1 MIRIE
6 KWVIGAAL
14 AVAIPVLIPVI
25 KECIYPLAVTG
36 VKKAKSSVQLI
47 KEEIQDIIVEAQFE
61 RMKQQFDEEL
71 ITTDERG
78 Y

>member
-25 KECIYPLAVTG
+25 KESIYPLAVAG

-47 KEEIQDIIVEAQFE
+47 KEEIEDIIVEAQFE
-61 RMKQQFDEEL
+61 RMQQQFDQEL
-71 ITTDERG
+71 IITDERG
-78 Y
+78 E